1 MRIRRTAVLR
11 LNAEHTKNISVLSH
25 APDIRFFAMQ
35 TNETIWIHKRLVLT
49 QILSS
54 PLCRRRRMTRMPPTR
69 SRGLTCGKGS
79 GKLRGFLSLPYIC
92 LLRALAKLKAKKDR
106 AHLVLGP
113 AMLAQYLIVKI
124 TEYRIHVS
132 MVGMTRILRKNGLL
146 IAQSLDWILKRSW
159 TSDFNNW
166 FSDFNNWICYFFFL
180 LIERHNWG
188 RIHFGSDYTHVFH
201 STTCPEEGL
210 WQAKTSDTT

>member
-92 LLRALAKLKAKKDR
+92 LLRALTKLKAKKDR

-113 AMLAQYLIVKI
+113 AMLAQYLIVKM
-124 TEYRIHVS
+124 YC
-132 MVGMTRILRKNGLL
+132 ILNTCVDGWDDQDSSKERTTDRPVPW
-146 IAQSLDWILKRSW
+146 LDLKKVM
-159 TSDFNNW
+159 N
-166 FSDFNNWICYFFFL
+166 
-180 LIERHNWG
+180 
-188 RIHFGSDYTHVFH
+188 
-201 STTCPEEGL
+201 
-210 WQAKTSDTT
+210 